1 MTLSNTE
8 GQIIRFAE
16 ISKVGLARLSPSAT
30 EEPRVKAVQACLV
43 QDVTAG
49 HFPGFRAW
57 YVVEQPVSVSAR
69 AEDIIWSVPDGYR
82 HADVG
87 DIEVPWPREGDDI
100 INAPADPAGVGGSD
114 AEQVTG

>member
-16 ISKVGLARLSPSAT
+16 ISKVGLARLSPSAI
-30 EEPRVKAVQACLV
+30 EEPCVKAVQACLV

-69 AEDIIWSVPDGYR
+69 AEDIISSVPDGYR
-82 HADVG
+82 YANARLHVALSWLADFLSV
-87 DIEVPWPREGDDI
+87 ILPRRSAQRG
-100 INAPADPAGVGGSD
+100 
-114 AEQVTG
+114 